1 MELFDLDWVRLVLD
15 GPPAEYFLAVL
26 ALPVLGIPILLAT
39 VFAVVVRYLSAW
51 QGVAIIAAALVL
63 WFITVVIITA
73 GN

>member
-1 MELFDLDWVRLVLD
+1 MELFDLDWFRLVLD
-15 GPPAEYFLAVL
+15 GPGAEYVLAVL

-39 VFAVVVRYLSAW
+39 VFAVVMRYLSAW

-63 WFITVVIITA
+63 WFITVVITA